1 MELFK
6 TFNSKEAQA
15 VDFEQLAGIVRN
27 DDELRQKTTLYR
39 DLLAQ
44 GREKAAK
51 EVKES
56 TPQVAVSF
64 SMEGGKAKDHCRE
77 CLHQVLIDFDAKG
90 PDERLTTDELERVK
104 TVLRTSYHA
113 RFAYESISGL
123 GYHIVVPFILPEGI
137 EIDMVNDPKRA
148 EDIYTRVY
156 RCIARQYT
164 VWCGHPMDEEC
175 KNINRMMGL
184 SHDPIAVY
192 RPDAREF
199 RLTREELGIGDDG
212 KLIRMKTPKR
222 AVDKQGNPV
231 SVPLGDHLKRAEAML
246 EENDIVFAPG
256 NRHNYIMRLS
266 FILNRMGVDE
276 EEAAKALDD
285 GYLGRMDGK
294 PSDVLH
300 NCYKTDTDEFGVWM
314 PQRSDTAV
322 KTEIIAT
329 FLKTRQLQY
338 DVLTQ
343 KTRQRQAP
351 ADADTP
357 ADGAD
362 AGSTGTGPWVELK
375 ERDENN
381 LYMAC
386 CAETG
391 TNLTEKLFHT
401 VLNSSVVPEVN
412 PLRDYVLTRAPW
424 TPGMPD
430 YIGQAA
436 QMVHM
441 ATDGEQQLWQQCFPK
456 WFVAMVAGWTDDTV
470 VNHQVI
476 VLIGRQGIYKSTW
489 INRLLPPELQA
500 YSTDNV
506 DIERLDKDEQLRAA
520 EYGLINIDEL
530 DRLSDRQLN
539 KIKSMITSTNVD
551 VRAPFGR
558 HKEKRVRVASY
569 AASGN
574 KQEFLTDQTGNRR
587 WLPFHVA
594 AIDSPFTHRMPYD
607 GMFAQA
613 LYLLRDGFNYWFD
626 LDDIQALEA
635 HVDAFM
641 IPTSEEE
648 LVPLCYSPA
657 RLEDPGSKFLTLA
670 EIAARICSFG
680 NLKKNPDPRRLGAI
694 MTKLGFEKSR
704 NGHSGTRGY
713 YVREHTQPEI
723 ERLHNPEVF

>member
-15 VDFEQLAGIVRN
+15 VDFEQLADIISS
-27 DDELRQKTTLYR
+27 DDELKQKTTLYR

-64 SMEGGKAKDHCRE
+64 RLEGGKSKDNCRE
-77 CLHQVLIDFDAKG
+77 CLHRVLIDFDAKA
-90 PDERLTTDELERVK
+90 PDDRLTTDELERVK
-104 TVLRTSYHA
+104 TILRTSYHA
-113 RFAYESISGL
+113 LFAYESISGL
-123 GYHIVVPFILPEGI
+123 GFHIVVPFILPEGI
-137 EIDMVNDPKRA
+137 EIDMENDPKRA

-175 KNINRMMGL
+175 KNVNRMMGL

-199 RLTREELGIGDDG
+199 RLTREELGIADDG
-212 KLIRMKTPKR
+212 RLIRMKTPKR
-222 AVDKQGNPV
+222 ALDKKGNPV
-231 SVPLGDHLKRAEAML
+231 SVPLGDHLKRAGEML
-246 EENDIVFAPG
+246 QESDIVFAPG
-256 NRHNYIMRLS
+256 NRHNFIMRLA

-276 EEAAKALDD
+276 DEAAKALDEE
-285 GYLGRMDGK
+285 YLGRMDGK

-300 NCYKTDTDEFGVWM
+300 SCYKTASGEFGVWM

-322 KTEIIAT
+322 KTEIIAN

-343 KTRQRQAP
+343 KTRQRQTP
-351 ADADTP
+351 ADADSP
-357 ADGAD
+357 ADGTD
-362 AGSTGTGPWVELK
+362 AGTAPWVELK
-375 ERDENN
+375 ERDEND

-401 VLNSSVVPEVN
+401 VPNSGTVPEVN

-424 TPGMPD
+424 TPDMPD

-436 QMVHM
+436 AMVHM
-441 ATDGEQQLWQQCFPK
+441 ASDSEQQLWQQCFPK
-456 WFVAMVAGWTDDTV
+456 WFVAMVAGWTDDAV

-530 DRLSDRQLN
+530 DKLTDRQLN

-587 WLPFHVA
+587 WLPFHVE

-613 LYLLRDGFNYWFD
+613 LYLLRSGFNYWFD
-626 LDDIQALEA
+626 LNDIQALET
-635 HVDAFM
+635 HVEGFM
-641 IPTSEEE
+641 IHSNEEE
-648 LVPLCYSPA
+648 LIPLCYTPA
-657 RLEDPGSKFLTLA
+657 RLEEAGSKLLTLA
-670 EIAARICSFG
+670 EISAKICSIG
-680 NLKKNPDPRRLGAI
+680 NLKKNPDRRRLGAI
-694 MTKLGFEKSR
+694 MTKLGFEKTRS
-704 NGHSGTRGY
+704 GHGGRRGY
-713 YVREHTQPEI
+713 YVRELTQPEI
-723 ERLHNPEVF
+723 ERLRNPEIF